1 MKLVFAGACVMAA
14 ALALL
19 LAMVVRAIEPG
30 LGLSFAAYAALFA
43 GLLLAFAGIVRVA
56 RRRR

>member
-1 MKLVFAGACVMAA
+1 MKLVLAGAGVMAA

-43 GLLLAFAGIVRVA
+43 GMLLAFAGIVRIA
-56 RRRR
+56 RPRR